1 MKRWITGTAI
11 LVLMIVGVQT
21 SFAQTNL
28 RLRGVGAQMGLVDP
42 EHINSAFGFGGI
54 LELGTL
60 LPGIHLEANIDYWKK
75 TDRTGSIRTR
85 FRDTAAGGTLKFF
98 FKTANPDLRPF
109 VASGVALHFVKSS
122 IPVEGPGGIFGNPN
136 LESSDTKLGLDLG
149 GGLNYRLNSQFDL
162 FGDLR
167 YRVVSDLNQFE
178 LKFGALF
185 HLPI

>member
-1 MKRWITGTAI
+1 MRRLIAATVVWILIITSA
-11 LVLMIVGVQT
+11 QA

-28 RLRGVGAQMGLVDP
+28 RLRGVGAKLGLVDP
-42 EHINSAFGFGGI
+42 EHINSAIGFGGI

-75 TDRTGSIRTR
+75 TDQTANIRTR

-98 FKTANPDLRPF
+98 FKTANPSLRPF

-122 IPVEGPGGIFGNPN
+122 IPVEGPGGIFGSPN

-149 GGLNYRLNSQFDL
+149 GGLNYHLNRQFDL

-178 LKFGALF
+178 LKFGAMF